1 MRVGIFGGTF
11 NPIHIAHLI
20 VASEVR
26 WKARLDKVIFI
37 PCSLPP
43 HKEAV
48 DLAGGEERMEMIRLA
63 ISGNPYFEL
72 SPIEVMRGGKS
83 YTIDTLREIRS
94 KMKPDD
100 ELFFL
105 LGYDM
110 LVELQTWKEVDSI
123 LSICRLLAVKR
134 PGYIIDSSYW
144 IPPGK
149 EWWLERIDFFDIP
162 EIGISSSEI
171 RRRVRM
177 GMPISYM
184 VPKAVEDYIMEKGLY
199 RAAEAEMSAT
209 ERA

>member
-1 MRVGIFGGTF
+1 MRIGIFGGTF

-26 WKARLDKVIFI
+26 WKANLDKVIFI

-83 YTIDTLREIRS
+83 YTIDTLREMRS
-94 KMKPDD
+94 KVEPDD
-100 ELFFL
+100 ELFFI

-110 LVELQTWKEVDSI
+110 LVELRTWKEIDSI
-123 LSICRLLAVKR
+123 LSICRILAAKR
-134 PGYIIDSSYW
+134 PGYTIDSSYW

-162 EIGISSSEI
+162 DIGISSSEI

-199 RAAEAEMSAT
+199 RAAGA
-209 ERA
+209 R